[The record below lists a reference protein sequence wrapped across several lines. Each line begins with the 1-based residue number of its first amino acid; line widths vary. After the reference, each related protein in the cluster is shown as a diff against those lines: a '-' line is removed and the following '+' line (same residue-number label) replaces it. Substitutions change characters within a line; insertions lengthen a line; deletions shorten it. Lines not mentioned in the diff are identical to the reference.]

1 MILFAVAINII
12 GLEILIDLAT
22 IQSTILSK
30 IQKIKDDNL
39 DWARI
44 SGYMQ
49 VIDMLINRECYAY
62 LN

>member
-49 VIDMLINRECYAY
+49 VIDTLINSECYAY